1 MYSILINGE
10 VIDACLMMDAK
21 AKGQELITI
30 EDVASADGFQPLQEQ
45 FLEHTALQ
53 CGIYSPGFIVAAKAL
68 LYEES
73 NPLEERIWLYLAGN
87 LCHCLQPA
95 TGKAIIYS
103 STCWICLRIFLLP
116 MPYGLVAFNIY
127 CL

>member
-1 MYSILINGE
+1 
-10 VIDACLMMDAK
+10 MMDAK

-45 FLEHTALQ
+45 FLEHTAIQ

-73 NPLEERIWLYLAGN
+73 NPLEERIRL
-87 LCHCLQPA
+87 
-95 TGKAIIYS
+95 
-103 STCWICLRIFLLP
+103 
-116 MPYGLVAFNIY
+116 
-127 CL
+127 